1 MHIENKEMEGQM
13 EAIRLKNFRGFV
25 DTGFVPL
32 KPLTL
37 LVGRNN
43 SGKSSFLRTLPLLKQ
58 SVDKPTTGPILWF
71 GQYVDFGSFTDT
83 VYVGADDISISF
95 TLRPNIEPR
104 RNYLSRLWQR
114 RVRMLEPLSLE
125 VELVLAE
132 DQETTVART
141 CMLKFAG
148 QKISLHFKKEGVL
161 EQFHVNDLDVLN
173 LQEKYIAHQ
182 GAGLLPRLVAEN
194 RTREYDPLSG
204 ASEKLLQ
211 AARDELKSYFYGRTS
226 SHRRM
231 KIVSELG
238 IGSDEVMLEDIRTA
252 HKTKTWQQRTST
264 LTTQDVIFR
273 RVRDIVIANAI
284 PSLLLTLNEY
294 LNACLANVRYTTPIR
309 ATTERYY
316 RSQELGV
323 DEVDPRGSNLAMFL
337 RSLSPSALNS
347 FQAWIKHG
355 LGFSVRAEFIG
366 GHTSLRV
373 KEAGSER
380 EHNLA
385 DLGFG
390 FSQILPVA
398 TQLWAAIYQRQ
409 TAIYRQPVR
418 LPLLMMAIEQPELH
432 LHPAFQSRLADLLI
446 DLIGEARKHN
456 IDIRL
461 LVETHSETII
471 NRIGSRIANDTSPT
485 HVGEEIPDSQYASLL
500 PSDIQVV
507 LFQSELERTNV
518 SLSEYDEQGFLTNW
532 PYGFFEPEV

>member
-1 MHIENKEMEGQM
+1 MES
-13 EAIRLKNFRGFV
+13 IRLKNFRGFV
-25 DTGFVPL
+25 DTDFVPL

-43 SGKSSFLRTLPLLKQ
+43 SGKSSFLRVLPLLKQ
-58 SVDKPTTGPILWF
+58 SVERPTRGPILWF
-71 GQYVDFGSFTDT
+71 GQYVDFGNFTDT

-95 TLRPNIEPR
+95 TLRRNIEPER
-104 RNYLSRLWQR
+104 DYLSYLWR

-125 VELVLAE
+125 VELVLTG
-132 DQETTVART
+132 DQETTVARI

-148 QKISLHFKKEGVL
+148 QKIALHFKKEGVL

-182 GAGLLPRLVAEN
+182 GSDLLPRLIARN
-194 RTREYDPLSG
+194 RTREYDPSSD

-211 AARDELKSYFYGRTS
+211 TAVDELGSYFHESTD
-226 SHRRM
+226 SHTLM
-231 KIVSELG
+231 KVVSQLG
-238 IGSDEVMLEDIRTA
+238 MGSDEAMLENIRA
-252 HKTKTWQQRTST
+252 AYRNKIWQQHTST
-264 LTTQDVIFR
+264 LTTQQAIFQ

-284 PSLLLTLNEY
+284 PSLLSVLNEHM
-294 LNACLANVRYTTPIR
+294 NAYLANVRYTAPIR

-323 DEVDPRGSNLAMFL
+323 NEVDPQGSNLAMFL
-337 RSLSPSALNS
+337 KSLSPSDLNS
-347 FQAWIKHG
+347 FQDWIKRG
-355 LGFSVRAEFIG
+355 LGFSVRAESVG

-398 TQLWAAIYQRQ
+398 TQLWAAIYRRQ
-409 TAIYRQPVR
+409 NYPSVR
-418 LPLLMMAIEQPELH
+418 RSRLLMLAIEQPELH
-432 LHPAFQSRLADLLI
+432 LHPAFQSRLADLLL
-446 DLIGEARKHN
+446 DLIGEARKRR
-456 IDIRL
+456 IDICL

-485 HVGEEIPDSQYASLL
+485 HPEAETPDDPCAAPLS
-500 PSDIQVV
+500 SDIQIV
-507 LFQSELERTNV
+507 LFQSEPEGTNV
-518 SLSEYDEQGFLTNW
+518 SLSTYDEQGFLTNW
-532 PYGFFEPEV
+532 PYGFFEPEA